1 MPRWLWF
8 GGIALSLLAVQGC
21 SSLRSAAGLDKRAP
35 DEFAVVKRAPL
46 IVPPDYA
53 LRPPVPGATRPN
65 VETPSAQARATLTG
79 QPNELVRATP
89 GDSTTPAAFGRV
101 PPAAPSSAGE
111 QALLARTGSAAA
123 DPHIRRKVAEEEATA
138 VPVDDALFTRL
149 MGEPAPSDAAPIVVE
164 QRQTPLDE
172 LGESNP

>member
-1 MPRWLWF
+1 MPRWLGF
-8 GGIALSLLAVQGC
+8 GVIALSLLAVQGC

-46 IVPPDYA
+46 IVPPDFA

-65 VETPSAQARATLTG
+65 VDTPSEVARATLTG
-79 QPNELVRATP
+79 QPNEPGRAVP
-89 GDSTTPAAFGRV
+89 GDSTTPAAFGQAPTV
-101 PPAAPSSAGE
+101 TPSSEGE

-123 DPHIRRKVAEEEATA
+123 DPNIRRKVSEEEATA

-149 MGEPAPSDAAPIVVE
+149 MAEPAPSDAAPIVVE